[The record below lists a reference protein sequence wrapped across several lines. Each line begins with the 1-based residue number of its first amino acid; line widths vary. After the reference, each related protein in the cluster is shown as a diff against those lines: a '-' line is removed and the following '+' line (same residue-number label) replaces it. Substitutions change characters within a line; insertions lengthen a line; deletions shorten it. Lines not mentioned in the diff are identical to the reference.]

1 MRKSHASYVRLLQTS
16 CVPVCRPDNHAIGPG
31 NPHARGRDRV
41 QFPRMRR
48 RIGHLVSRLSLLL
61 CVAAAVL
68 WVRSDRD
75 TYDRLSIWYSRHQ
88 SLFIESYEVAC
99 GIFVRYDH
107 WTWVESADVFPPQE
121 RVDFFTNG
129 PKTRVP
135 GSDVWTQSFP
145 HGWGNLTAGIAEA
158 AGEDRSVFIGFTA
171 PYWLAVSAFLCL
183 TLMAA
188 LGSVRRHRHGLAA
201 CAPLAAMICERRSA
215 AALNVAGLPLRVQCW
230 REAYPVHG

>member
-1 MRKSHASYVRLLQTS
+1 MLHTSVSCKLAASQFV
-16 CVPVCRPDNHAIGPG
+16 VPTITRSGPG

-188 LGSVRRHRHGLAA
+188 LGSVRRHRQRSRGLCTTCGYDLRATLGR
-201 CAPLAAMICERRSA
+201 CPECGRPA
-215 AALNVAGLPLRVQCW
+215 AASTMLA
-230 REAYPVHG
+230 